1 MDQFIALTQAL
12 AQAKRAESY
21 LMAQYTVTQVL
32 AESATLEEAT
42 PTILRGISEVLGLQL
57 SMFWRL
63 DEQAGVL
70 RFVDLWHS
78 PKIDASEF
86 IEDSRDQNL
95 HQGTELI
102 ERVWKTGK
110 PFWARDIGAD
120 TGFRR
125 APMAVRVGLRGWFAF
140 PVRKGER
147 IYGVIECYSPEIYE
161 PDHEVLHMVTD
172 IGIKVGQF
180 VDRKETEAEL
190 RQVEVRVQEEAR
202 LAEVAR
208 VLRDIAHDIK
218 NMLMPIVSG
227 AALLEEELNE
237 SFDRS
242 TQPVGGA
249 ATRSRELTK
258 ELIDM
263 ILNGSRRIQER
274 VGEFANSIKGHKRS
288 PQFAPCHIAEVVES
302 VYAILHIPARE
313 RGIALCVDGLD
324 TLPAIQ
330 ADESQ
335 LFNAFYNLVNNAIPE
350 VPPGGSVTVKGRT
363 EHEGQSIVVSVID
376 TGKGMPPEVQK
387 SLFTYQAISRK
398 IGGTGLG
405 TKIVKD
411 VVDAHR
417 GGITVES
424 EPGVGTSFHLT
435 FPVKAVKPDEQTP

>member
-1 MDQFIALTQAL
+1 
-12 AQAKRAESY
+12 
-21 LMAQYTVTQVL
+21 MAQYAVTLVL
-32 AESATLEEAT
+32 AESATLKEAT
-42 PTILRGISEVLGLQL
+42 PVILRGIGESLDLQL
-57 SMFWRL
+57 SMFWRV

-86 IEDSRDQNL
+86 IKDSRDRNI

-110 PFWARDIGAD
+110 PFWASDFGAA

-125 APMAVRVGLRGWFAF
+125 APMAARVGLHGWFAF
-140 PVRKGER
+140 PVSKGER
-147 IYGVIECYSPEIYE
+147 IYGVIECYSPEICE
-161 PDHEVLHMVTD
+161 PDHEVLHMVAD

-190 RQVEVRVQEEAR
+190 RQIEVKVQEEAR

-208 VLRDIAHDIK
+208 VVGDIAHDIK
-218 NMLMPIVSG
+218 NMLMPIVTG
-227 AALLEEELNE
+227 ASLLEEELNE
-237 SFDRS
+237 SFDRL
-242 TQPVGGA
+242 TQPVTGA
-249 ATRSRELTK
+249 VTRSRELTK

-263 ILNGSRRIQER
+263 IQNGSRRIQER
-274 VGEFANSIKGHKRS
+274 VGEFADSIKGHVRS
-288 PQFAPCHIAEVVES
+288 PQFAPCHIAEVVAS
-302 VYAILHIPARE
+302 VYAILDIPAGE
-313 RGIALCVDGLD
+313 CGIALCVDGLD

-330 ADESQ
+330 ADENQ

-363 EHEGQSIVVSVID
+363 EREGQSIVVSVID
-376 TGKGMPPEVQK
+376 TGKGMPPEVLE

-398 IGGTGLG
+398 VGGTGLG

-411 VVDAHR
+411 IVDSHR

-424 EPGVGTSFHLT
+424 KPGVGTSFHLT
-435 FPVKAVKPDEQTP
+435 LPVEAVRPGDQTP